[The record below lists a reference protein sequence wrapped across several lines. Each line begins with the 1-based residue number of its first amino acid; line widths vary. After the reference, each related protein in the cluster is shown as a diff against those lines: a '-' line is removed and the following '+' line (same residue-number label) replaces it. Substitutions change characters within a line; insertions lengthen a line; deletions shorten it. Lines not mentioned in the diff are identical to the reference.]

1 MLKSCR
7 RIGRP
12 WLPQACLAVALAA
25 ASPPVAAQ
33 GGGATQAAPE
43 AADLARRAA
52 GRFPQP
58 VRVGDLAGRQ
68 VLEPSNRQG
77 LLGRVEGVSRTGT
90 GGLLLVVRYGG
101 VLGYGARPI
110 AVPIEA
116 TALLGPFVQI
126 VDIDRARLDTLPTFD
141 GAGSAP
147 LGPDEVIRVG
157 INRN

>member
-1 MLKSCR
+1 M
-7 RIGRP
+7 
-12 WLPQACLAVALAA
+12 
-25 ASPPVAAQ
+25 
-33 GGGATQAAPE
+33 
-43 AADLARRAA
+43 
-52 GRFPQP
+52 
-58 VRVGDLAGRQ
+58 GDLAGRQ

-77 LLGRVEGVSRTGT
+77 VLGRVQGVSRTRT

-126 VDIDRARLDTLPTFD
+126 VDIDRASLDALPTFG
-141 GAGSAP
+141 GAGSVP